1 MIRVE
6 RLVVPEAK
14 SFCSSSRTRFPARAS
29 SRVMATPLMP
39 PPITTISNCW
49 PSREA
54 RIGPVVTSSW
64 MPLLCFGRL
73 EGAFSSP
80 CSFIYSER
88 MGKTGGHFERAVG
101 IMAKLRAPGGCPWD
115 REQTFDSIKPYTLEE
130 AYEVLE
136 AIDNRDWKEL
146 TGELGD
152 LLLQV
157 LFYSEMA
164 QEEGKFGIDD
174 VLDTLSNKLI
184 NRHRH
189 IFGDVV
195 AETSGQVLR
204 NWEAIKA
211 EEKKKRL
218 EERGVSVEMEPKTE
232 SLLSGISS
240 KVPSLMEAQK
250 ISSRAARV
258 GFDWPNIDGLFDKL
272 KEETQE
278 LQAEVA
284 KIPPPGPVPVGRGIA
299 GAKGETVSPELH
311 QRLEDELGDLFFV
324 LVNVARYLSV
334 DPESALRKTN
344 KKFRRRFEYVEQ
356 QLNAKG
362 KKLDESSLDEMEE
375 LWQESKKKER

>member
-1 MIRVE
+1 M
-6 RLVVPEAK
+6 
-14 SFCSSSRTRFPARAS
+14 AR
-29 SRVMATPLMP
+29 
-39 PPITTISNCW
+39 
-49 PSREA
+49 
-54 RIGPVVTSSW
+54 
-64 MPLLCFGRL
+64 
-73 EGAFSSP
+73 
-80 CSFIYSER
+80 
-88 MGKTGGHFERAVG
+88 
-101 IMAKLRAPGGCPWD
+101 LRAPGGCPWD

-130 AYEVLE
+130 AYEVIE
-136 AIDNRDWKEL
+136 AIDNRDWEEL

-184 NRHRH
+184 NRHPH
-189 IFGDVV
+189 VFGDVV

-218 EERGVSVEMEPKTE
+218 EERGVSVEAEPKTE
-232 SLLSGISS
+232 SLLAGISS

-250 ISSRAARV
+250 ISARAARV

-272 KEETQE
+272 KEESQE

-299 GAKGETVSPELH
+299 GAKGETVSAELH

-344 KKFRRRFEYVEQ
+344 RKFRRRFEYVEQ

-375 LWQESKKKER
+375 LWQESKKTE